1 MAVGLGV
8 KRNSLLLNTLKRVI
22 TCQQL
27 RSGSRLAGTG
37 QCRIRSEGWVM
48 TKLFLGLASL
58 PFIASMAVAG
68 QPVALSDT
76 QMDKVTAG
84 GFTYTTQTIPV
95 GGISTNTYVIKT
107 GNTTITYTELL
118 PSFAI
123 NLIGPGF

>member
-1 MAVGLGV
+1 
-8 KRNSLLLNTLKRVI
+8 
-22 TCQQL
+22 
-27 RSGSRLAGTG
+27 
-37 QCRIRSEGWVM
+37 M